1 MFLSLGVIFVVGFLG
16 GFLFE
21 KIRIPKIVFYTI
33 LGILLG
39 PSLLGFINEDL
50 LNISSYLR
58 QIALMIILTR
68 SGLSLDIKKL
78 KEIGRPAILMC
89 FLPAT
94 FEIIGVII
102 FAPLLLG
109 ISYFEALLLGS
120 VLGAVS
126 PAIVV
131 PRMIKLQSL
140 HYGDK
145 HHVSELIM
153 AGASCDD
160 IYVITL
166 FYAFKG
172 LVANQTFDYWTLLE
186 IPTSI
191 IFGILFGVI
200 VAVILFYLFKKVKIN
215 IVFKT
220 IIIFGSSLI
229 MMGVEELF
237 KSYNITTNYHIGLSS
252 LIGIIVLGILLL
264 KFLPNEAK
272 EIKKGY
278 DSLWNGFEIL
288 LFVLVGAIVDLK
300 YAFST
305 AGAIFIGVIFLALI
319 FRSIGVIISI
329 SFTNF
334 TFKEKI
340 FIIICYLPKA
350 TVQASIGGIALSEG
364 LECGTMIL
372 TGAVI
377 SILITAPI
385 GAILMDSL
393 YKKLLNKDEL
403 LEQREVIN

>member
-1 MFLSLGVIFVVGFLG
+1 M
-16 GFLFE
+16 
-21 KIRIPKIVFYTI
+21 
-33 LGILLG
+33 
-39 PSLLGFINEDL
+39 
-50 LNISSYLR
+50 
-58 QIALMIILTR
+58 
-68 SGLSLDIKKL
+68 
-78 KEIGRPAILMC
+78 
-89 FLPAT
+89 
-94 FEIIGVII
+94 
-102 FAPLLLG
+102 
-109 ISYFEALLLGS
+109 
-120 VLGAVS
+120 
-126 PAIVV
+126 
-131 PRMIKLQSL
+131 
-140 HYGDK
+140 
-145 HHVSELIM
+145 
-153 AGASCDD
+153 
-160 IYVITL
+160 
-166 FYAFKG
+166 
-172 LVANQTFDYWTLLE
+172 LE

-200 VAVILFYLFKKVKIN
+200 VAVILIYLFKKVKIN

-237 KSYNITTNYHIGLSS
+237 KSYNITANYHIGLSS
-252 LIGIIVLGILLL
+252 LLGIIVLGILLL

-340 FIIICYLPKA
+340 FIIISYLPKA

-364 LECGTMIL
+364 LACGTMIL
-372 TGAVI
+372 TGVVI